1 MSKNKATLHFIC
13 GKLGSGK
20 TTLAKEI
27 ADQQNAIFIS
37 EDIWLSQ
44 LFPDAIKTF
53 EDYLLYSKRVKTV
66 ISAHV
71 IELLQHS
78 VSVVFDFAG
87 NRPADR
93 DWVKSVFESAQV
105 AHLLHYIVAP
115 DDLCRA
121 QFKKRNLNLPK
132 GSKIITDQEFDMI
145 TQYFVPPEQNEEY
158 CVEYHYR
165 ENDGEI

>member
-1 MSKNKATLHFIC
+1 MSKNKTTLHFVC

-93 DWVKSVFESAQV
+93 D
-105 AHLLHYIVAP
+105 
-115 DDLCRA
+115 
-121 QFKKRNLNLPK
+121 
-132 GSKIITDQEFDMI
+132 
-145 TQYFVPPEQNEEY
+145 
-158 CVEYHYR
+158 
-165 ENDGEI
+165 